1 MLSIN
6 WCTKF
11 KFNFFSANYINC
23 ILNSFNIFWILWFWL
38 LDILDLFICFSQ
50 FSKFYENRKDNNLF
64 FNYFKRSL
72 AKSVAEKLLFTS
84 NQKMVQR
91 LLSKDRIVFTLLLA
105 MEVND
110 IRTIFICFLLSF
122 FKSCR
127 KVVDA
132 NICCNI
138 SCNIHII
145 KLNKGFIIYFY
156 FYVMSCIKYNH
167 LVIAL
172 TKLEGQE
179 IGNFSSS

>member
-11 KFNFFSANYINC
+11 KFNFFSANYMNC
-23 ILNSFNIFWILWFWL
+23 ILNNFNIFWIWWFWL

-50 FSKFYENRKDNNLF
+50 FLKLYEDRKDNNLF
-64 FNYFKRSL
+64 FNSFKRSL

-110 IRTIFICFLLSF
+110 IRTKYLFVFCYLFS
-122 FKSCR
+122 
-127 KVVDA
+127 KVVEKYLLTTFA
-132 NICCNI
+132 AIFLAI
-138 SCNIHII
+138 L
-145 KLNKGFIIYFY
+145 LN
-156 FYVMSCIKYNH
+156 
-167 LVIAL
+167 
-172 TKLEGQE
+172 
-179 IGNFSSS
+179 